1 MNELSSRYASGL
13 FSLALD
19 LSKVEEYKS
28 QAKSILKIFKE
39 NEEYLLILSSQFLS
53 MDERIDLINKAFI
66 SIDDN
71 ILSFIK
77 IIVSNNRSMYLIDI
91 FENFISL
98 CNKHLNILE
107 GLVYSTKPL
116 NNDEKA
122 KLENAFS
129 NKLSIKVE
137 LKNLIDTSL
146 IGGIKVVLDNHV
158 YDGSLKNK
166 LFILKNSLL
175 KGGN

>member
-19 LSKVEEYKS
+19 LSKIIEYKS
-28 QAKSILKIFKE
+28 QIKLLLSLLKE
-39 NEEYLLILSSQFLS
+39 NEEYLNVLSSQFLS
-53 MDERIDLINKAFI
+53 IQERISLVDEAFK

-71 ILSFIK
+71 ILSFVK
-77 IIVSNNRSMYLIDI
+77 IIISNNRVKYLIDI

-107 GLVYSTKPL
+107 GLVYSTEPL
-116 NNDEKA
+116 SNEEKE
-122 KLENAFS
+122 KLEIEFS
-129 NKLSIKVE
+129 KKLSVKVE
-137 LKNLIDTSL
+137 FKNLIDTSL
-146 IGGIKVVLDNHV
+146 IGGVKVVLNNHV